1 MTVDRRRLKLWGILA
16 LSTMFTTYQLVFNR
30 PDPRG
35 VPVGQAPQPSQ
46 SIQTDPG
53 TSAAPGTPA
62 AQASAEAAGPAPP
75 LPAADFTQ
83 WRAALPPLQR
93 DPFFTAAE
101 LDAMGRPPAEAPVP
115 VAPPAPLP
123 AYTVKVVLMQGS
135 EGRALIG
142 DDIVE
147 VGDRLGEERVAE
159 ILPDAVVLEGRGARR
174 RLAVAGSKP
183 VQITLER
190 TR

>member
-1 MTVDRRRLKLWGILA
+1 
-16 LSTMFTTYQLVFNR
+16 
-30 PDPRG
+30 
-35 VPVGQAPQPSQ
+35 
-46 SIQTDPG
+46 
-53 TSAAPGTPA
+53 
-62 AQASAEAAGPAPP
+62 
-75 LPAADFTQ
+75 
-83 WRAALPPLQR
+83 
-93 DPFFTAAE
+93 
-101 LDAMGRPPAEAPVP
+101 
-115 VAPPAPLP
+115 
-123 AYTVKVVLMQGS
+123 MQGA

>member
-1 MTVDRRRLKLWGILA
+1 MTVDRKRLKLWGILA

-30 PDPRG
+30 PAPRG
-35 VPVGQAPQPSQ
+35 VAPGQAQPSQ
-46 SIQTDPG
+46 PVQADPG
-53 TSAAPGTPA
+53 TPPPGAAPVADAG
-62 AQASAEAAGPAPP
+62 AAGPAPP
-75 LPAADFTQ
+75 LPAAEFTE
-83 WRAALPPLQR
+83 WRAQMPASQR
-93 DPFFTAAE
+93 DPFFTVAE
-101 LDAMGRPPAEAPVP
+101 LDAMGRPPAEVPVA

-123 AYTVKVVLMQGS
+123 AYTVKLVLMQGA

-174 RLAVAGSKP
+174 RLAVAGAKP